1 MEGDAFLGLRCTWMT
16 RAQVPRMWRLTGRS
30 WVKHRNSQA
39 AWPSPQLDIDI
50 FYVNMFCYDTYMR
63 LSD

>member
-1 MEGDAFLGLRCTWMT
+1 VYLDDKGAGAKDVAPDG
-16 RAQVPRMWRLTGRS
+16 
-30 WVKHRNSQA
+30 QA
-39 AWPSPQLDIDI
+39 AWPSPQPDIDI